1 MEFNIRERT
10 RKFAVRV
17 IKLVKKFPSDV
28 AGQEL
33 GRQLIRSGTSI
44 GANLEEA
51 DAASSRKDFFYKV
64 TISYKEARE
73 SEYWLGIIAE
83 AKVLNNQSN
92 VQEANALQSEAI
104 ELSKILYSIIN
115 PKKRIKNDE

>member
-1 MEFNIRERT
+1 MKFDIRDRT
-10 RKFAVRV
+10 RKFAVR
-17 IKLVKKFPSDV
+17 IIGLVKKFPRDV

-33 GRQLIRSGTSI
+33 GRQLMRSGTSI

-51 DAASSRKDFFYKV
+51 DAASSRKDFFHKI

-73 SEYWLGIIAE
+73 SEYWLGIILEAE
-83 AKVLNNQSN
+83 VLNNQSN
-92 VQEANALQSEAI
+92 IREASALQVEAI

-115 PKKRIKNDE
+115 SKKKINND